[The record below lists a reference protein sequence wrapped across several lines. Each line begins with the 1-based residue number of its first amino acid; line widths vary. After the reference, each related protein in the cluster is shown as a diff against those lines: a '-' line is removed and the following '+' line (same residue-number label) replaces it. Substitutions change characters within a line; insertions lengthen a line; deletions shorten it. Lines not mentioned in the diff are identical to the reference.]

1 MTRQQCCQLITKC
14 DVKIFIAYLVLSDT
28 WYHLHLFGPLAL
40 AENVDKLLLNYSFIM
55 LLKFCLFLLASRS
68 MRFLKKFVKTSMKMN
83 SHGTLLWC
91 TQPRAT
97 LIAFWLATT
106 LTTSCR
112 GNEHPCESISIH
124 DTLHSDTHS
133 LLRLSLH
140 SDWLLHWQLLVVEMS
155 IHARADQFTTRCI
168 LIHTVSCDSHYIQ
181 NGYDIDNFLS
191 CKWASMQEQI
201 NSRHVALM
209 HTTSCDSHCILIGY
223 CIDNFLS
230 CKWASID
237 IWCTNKHT

>member
-40 AENVDKLLLNYSFIM
+40 AENVDKLLLNYSFII

-97 LIAFWLATT
+97 LIAFWLATA

-112 GNEHPCESISIH
+112 ANEHPCESRLIH
-124 DTLHSDTHS
+124 GTL
-133 LLRLSLH
+133 LWCIRLRTTLIAF
-140 SDWLLHWQLLVVEMS
+140 WL
-155 IHARADQFTTRCI
+155 ATI
-168 LIHTVSCDSHYIQ
+168 LIISCRANEHPLIFDARTNTHNKNSI
-181 NGYDIDNFLS
+181 N
-191 CKWASMQEQI
+191 QERK
-201 NSRHVALM
+201 NLM
-209 HTTSCDSHCILIGY
+209 H
-223 CIDNFLS
+223 
-230 CKWASID
+230 
-237 IWCTNKHT
+237 